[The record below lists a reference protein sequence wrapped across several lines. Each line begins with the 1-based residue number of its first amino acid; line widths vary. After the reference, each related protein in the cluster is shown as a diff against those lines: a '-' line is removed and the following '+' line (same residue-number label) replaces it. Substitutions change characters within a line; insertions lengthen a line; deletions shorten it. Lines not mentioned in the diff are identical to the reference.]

1 MRGCW
6 ANQKPTRT
14 PATEPMTKASIASI
28 SVIQRCFQIVPS
40 ANHLTTR
47 AATSTG
53 FEKKNGGNKV
63 TPPIGTVVRTYHAT
77 TEMTAMRTC
86 NERSLILDMAQ
97 LPPLQV
103 SFRLERVLEQ
113 PDDARRSLDVTGELL
128 EQLQPGEAR
137 RQCFRI
143 EIGRDQDE
151 GVVVRRLVRRRA
163 RPEID
168 ALARGALAADI
179 FV

>member
-63 TPPIGTVVRTYHAT
+63 TPPTGTVVKTYHAPSET
-77 TEMTAMRTC
+77 TATRVC
-86 NERSLILDMAQ
+86 NRRSLIRDTDQA
-97 LPPLQV
+97 PPGCMRRV
-103 SFRLERVLEQ
+103 SERVLE
-113 PDDARRSLDVTGELL
+113 
-128 EQLQPGEAR
+128 
-137 RQCFRI
+137 
-143 EIGRDQDE
+143 
-151 GVVVRRLVRRRA
+151 
-163 RPEID
+163 
-168 ALARGALAADI
+168 
-179 FV
+179 